1 MMIVCVLS
9 LIISLF
15 LQGGIS
21 NFLGYTISNLSIFSA
36 VYVLINLVVIQQY
49 FEDSKKNL
57 ILIIVFG
64 LLMDQVY
71 TNTCILCTC
80 IFIVIYYFNK
90 LLNFFL
96 PYNLFTVN
104 LFSLLSMVV
113 YHLFSFLILVILGF
127 DSYGLLILFKVIGCN
142 IIMTIIY
149 TSILYLVIDYIY
161 KRFDLK
167 IIRDK

>member
-1 MMIVCVLS
+1 MLVSIIS
-9 LIISLF
+9 LIISLL

-21 NFLGYTISNLSIFSA
+21 NFLGYTISDLSIFSA
-36 VYVLINLVVIQQY
+36 VYVLINLIVIQQY

-57 ILIIVFG
+57 IIIIVFG

-71 TNTCILCTC
+71 TNTSILCAC
-80 IFIVIYYFNK
+80 IFVLIFYFNK
-90 LLNFFL
+90 FLNFFL

-104 LFSLLSMVV
+104 VFSLLSMIV
-113 YHLFSFLILVILGF
+113 YHLVSFFVLVILRF
-127 DSYGLLILFKVIGCN
+127 DSYGILILFKVIGCN

-149 TSILYLVIDYIY
+149 TSILYLVINYIY

-167 IIRDK
+167 VIRDK